1 MKIQL
6 EHDEIKINVELQGIE
21 SDKLQKVAKN
31 LFNTFLDSIH
41 IVNSSEQT
49 IIEESEKNKV
59 EQESPAQISAEK
71 DRIAQD
77 GAEKESP
84 AARSPQVP
92 ADPLEPE
99 DNQQAMAEALAAY
112 EKAQAAKKA
121 AASTFGMGRLAPHL
135 NANRHYLNEMGIP
148 STAYR
153 QQGGK
158 TFYQTFIICN
168 ECRNKE
174 KHFIERGMPFV
185 NCRSCGKRNAIRPAA
200 AGNFPHIDTFNNI
213 YIGGAFKRADERE
226 VNLQAAEA

>member
-6 EHDEIKINVELQGIE
+6 EHGDIKINVDMQGIE

-41 IVNSSEQT
+41 IVNNESKN
-49 IIEESEKNKV
+49 IIEEEELENN
-59 EQESPAQISAEK
+59 SAEQ
-71 DRIAQD
+71 DRTAQEP
-77 GAEKESP
+77 AEIVKP
-84 AARSPQVP
+84 
-92 ADPLEPE
+92 DPHDPE
-99 DNQQAMAEALAAY
+99 DNQQAMADALAAY
-112 EKAQAAKKA
+112 EKAQAEKKA

-135 NANRHYLNEMGIP
+135 NANRQYLNTMGIP

-158 TFYQTFIICN
+158 TFYQTFIICT

-185 NCRSCGKRNAIRPAA
+185 NCKSCGKRNVIRPATT
-200 AGNFPHIDTFNNI
+200 GNFPHIDAFNNI
-213 YIGGAFKRADERE
+213 YIGGAFKRSDERE
-226 VNLQAAEA
+226 QNFQAVDA